1 MVVTVQGPYRKKDR
15 EMEKKIIELGP
26 LKPVPPPGSFSVSG
40 FNIPILKG
48 ARFEYELPRG
58 SQIISAVGT
67 AESNIRVFYKYAV
80 PAKPLK
86 TFFVVVLKDGE
97 MLNAASIHHKY
108 IPIASVPVGGV
119 VYHLFNYYLESSLV
133 SLD

>member
-1 MVVTVQGPYRKKDR
+1 MKD
-15 EMEKKIIELGP
+15 KKIIELGP
-26 LKPVPPPGSFSVSG
+26 LKPAPPPGSFSVSG
-40 FNIPILKG
+40 FHVGVLEG
-48 ARFEYELPRG
+48 TRFEYELPAG
-58 SQIISAVGT
+58 SQIISAVAT
-67 AESNIRVFYKYAV
+67 AESRVTIYYKYAV

-86 TFFVVVLKDGE
+86 TFMVVVLKDGE